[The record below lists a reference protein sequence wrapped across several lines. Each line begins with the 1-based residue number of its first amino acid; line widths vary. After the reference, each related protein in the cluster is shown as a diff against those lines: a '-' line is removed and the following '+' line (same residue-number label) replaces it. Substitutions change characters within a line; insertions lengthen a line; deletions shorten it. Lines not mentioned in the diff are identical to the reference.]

1 MDQTP
6 AAMDRHLEV
15 IQCHPGK
22 LISLIFYLSSRV
34 FLFITDVNMAH
45 GYFTG
50 PGCN

>member
-22 LISLIFYLSSRV
+22 SCFFRFWQIFAKKGRENKLNVPLPLSL
-34 FLFITDVNMAH
+34 H
-45 GYFTG
+45 
-50 PGCN
+50 

>member
-22 LISLIFYLSSRV
+22 SRFFRFWLIFAKKLRENKLNVPLPLS
-34 FLFITDVNMAH
+34 LH
-45 GYFTG
+45 
-50 PGCN
+50 